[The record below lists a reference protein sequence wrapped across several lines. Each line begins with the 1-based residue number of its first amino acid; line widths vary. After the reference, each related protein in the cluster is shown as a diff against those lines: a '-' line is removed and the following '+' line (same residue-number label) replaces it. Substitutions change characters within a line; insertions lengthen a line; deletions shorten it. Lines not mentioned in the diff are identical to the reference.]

1 MLFARPPPSPLASYT
16 SSPSSS
22 LPSPFATPA
31 PTVPLLLPTRGTVL
45 PSRGLANG
53 PFAVLSDRFASP
65 RAGGREMST
74 WNERERKIRA
84 TESVCGPLPP
94 RLFSRFSG
102 FHTCCSL
109 YISHRVLYNCLP
121 RLGRSHPAGLPAGG
135 RGEDGIK
142 WKTRKSDQ
150 PLRLSFHFWYY
161 FAHASPDVKH
171 LPAFK
176 RHALRLLCSP
186 LGGSI
191 DRAATDRKHES
202 FVSNTRA

>member
-1 MLFARPPPSPLASYT
+1 MVRSLFYRTDSHRPGLED
-16 SSPSSS
+16 
-22 LPSPFATPA
+22 
-31 PTVPLLLPTRGTVL
+31 VKCRRGT
-45 PSRGLANG
+45 SGN
-53 PFAVLSDRFASP
+53 
-65 RAGGREMST
+65 
-74 WNERERKIRA
+74 ERKIRA
-84 TESVCGPLPP
+84 TESVCGPLLP

-121 RLGRSHPAGLPAGG
+121 PLGHSHPVGLPAGG

-161 FAHASPDVKH
+161 FARASSDVDVKH

-176 RHALRLLCSP
+176 RHALRSLCSP
-186 LGGSI
+186 FAA
-191 DRAATDRKHES
+191 DRPLEQWPIANMSLSFQIHVHNDDFES
-202 FVSNTRA
+202 SCDHDYAKIRVRIRGIERIWRHSLAIFFSGERR